1 MTNRDIKLYLKDILE
16 AMETVEKFVEDMNFE
31 QFKNND
37 LVSSAVIRKFEI
49 IGEATRNIPQEIK
62 KKYPDIPWKT
72 MVGFRDKLIHFYFG
86 IKYDIVW
93 ETIKSKLPELKEK
106 IKKILE
112 QLEEVGE

>member
-1 MTNRDIKLYLKDILE
+1 LNNL
-16 AMETVEKFVEDMNFE
+16 
-31 QFKNND
+31 KNND

-93 ETIKSKLPELKEK
+93 ETIKSKLPEIKENQEG
-106 IKKILE
+106 IYEIS
-112 QLEEVGE
+112 